1 MTTMSS
7 GHSSIAFTEIAWLL
21 EEVRTDA
28 EMSAA
33 WGMCCEEGSDSKE
46 GMEAVDDVDKLRGVM
61 DSKEDGFDDYDERN
75 GVANTSSFDLE
86 SYNRLSEDG
95 TNPHHFSTRILDS
108 RLSESIDEILMGFD
122 EAGFD
127 AEGIAIITLSPP
139 LSSKCSFLCVPST
152 VPIHNPVIQT
162 VRFVNVAFVFSLID
176 KLHIH
181 TRTSPNKAKLERKN

>member
-1 MTTMSS
+1 M
-7 GHSSIAFTEIAWLL
+7 
-21 EEVRTDA
+21 DA

-61 DSKEDGFDDYDERN
+61 DSKEDGFDE
-75 GVANTSSFDLE
+75 SSFDLE

-95 TNPHHFSTRILDS
+95 MDS

-152 VPIHNPVIQT
+152 V
-162 VRFVNVAFVFSLID
+162 RFVNVAFVFSI
-176 KLHIH
+176 
-181 TRTSPNKAKLERKN
+181 TEQGKARKKELTGF